1 MQLSVKLHFLTSC
14 LTASNHVILW
24 VNIAAA
30 RIYVSVRVATP
41 GACQTITLVH
51 QSAMMS
57 SDLVHLVSP
66 WQTCSCGWLLAPP
79 SLWFL
84 FSSLSQNITG
94 HNNNNNNNIA
104 GNSSFYFR
112 EKFLRLKVDMHKT
125 VFRDQLTNVDQDK
138 SSSVSGDF
146 ENVFPCKEQIEHFLT
161 ASRELRKSREN
172 NKYYYS
178 HICLDFFSN
187 KVQKT
192 SSYPHN
198 TALGERLI
206 VDFQFRTN
214 SCENVLEKQ
223 RVKEGE
229 SLSC

>member
-1 MQLSVKLHFLTSC
+1 MSVQLSVKLHFLTSC

-94 HNNNNNNNIA
+94 HNNQQQQQHCRQPQ
-104 GNSSFYFR
+104 FLFQR
-112 EKFLRLKVDMHKT
+112 EVSQVEGWHE
-125 VFRDQLTNVDQDK
+125 QDCVQRSINK
-138 SSSVSGDF
+138 CGSG
-146 ENVFPCKEQIEHFLT
+146 Q
-161 ASRELRKSREN
+161 ELFCVWWLWK
-172 NKYYYS
+172 
-178 HICLDFFSN
+178 CFSL
-187 KVQKT
+187 Q
-192 SSYPHN
+192 
-198 TALGERLI
+198 
-206 VDFQFRTN
+206 RTN
-214 SCENVLEKQ
+214 WTFSDGLQGAEKIKGKQ
-223 RVKEGE
+223 QILL
-229 SLSC
+229 LSHLSWFLF

>member
-1 MQLSVKLHFLTSC
+1 
-14 LTASNHVILW
+14 
-24 VNIAAA
+24 
-30 RIYVSVRVATP
+30 
-41 GACQTITLVH
+41 
-51 QSAMMS
+51 
-57 SDLVHLVSP
+57 
-66 WQTCSCGWLLAPP
+66 
-79 SLWFL
+79 
-84 FSSLSQNITG
+84 
-94 HNNNNNNNIA
+94 
-104 GNSSFYFR
+104 
-112 EKFLRLKVDMHKT
+112 MHKT